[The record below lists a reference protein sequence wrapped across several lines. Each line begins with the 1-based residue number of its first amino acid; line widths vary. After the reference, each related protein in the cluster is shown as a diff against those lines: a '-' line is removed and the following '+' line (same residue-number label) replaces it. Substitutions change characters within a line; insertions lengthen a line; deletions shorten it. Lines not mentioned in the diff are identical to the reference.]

1 MKEVRNIQ
9 EQPTAPA
16 VEGRRIVE
24 GYALVFDTPSTGL
37 RDFHEVIHRG
47 ALDGVLEQSDVFAL
61 LDHNQSRGVLARSNK
76 GTGSLTLSIDERGL
90 KYSFEVP
97 DTALGAEVYQGVQR
111 GDIAGSSFSFTVKKD
126 RWERGGDGVV
136 LRHIDEI
143 AMLYDVSPVYRPAY
157 DATSVSV
164 DRRGLEA
171 LEAAEQQQAEETPA
185 EERAQEVDENPSNSG
200 GLESES
206 TDNQPEER
214 AEETEE
220 TPAEEAEEEQPAE
233 ESRSAQTETNNNS
246 THTHMPDFS
255 LIKAINDVVN
265 NRSLDATAEAVVAE
279 GRAAFRAN
287 NQEAA
292 GLSVPPVSEERAGET
307 QTPTTTTPASDPI
320 VAGTAT
326 KGKEAVATNKFSIL
340 GPLRSAMVL
349 SQAGATYLTGLVGN
363 IAIPFYSGS
372 NCGWKGEVV
381 AAEDGKG
388 SFSEIT
394 MSPKRL
400 TAFIDVSKQFLIQDS
415 VGAEEL
421 LRRDIIAALAEKFEK
436 TILGTEA
443 GTDTKPAG
451 IFNGVTADTAA
462 LTFADVVNLEAAL
475 ENNNVTGALTYVVSP
490 SAKATLRTTAK
501 DTGSGRFVME
511 GAEVE
516 GIRVLSSSAVTSK
529 GVLLGDFRELIIG
542 QWGGIDLTIDTLTKA
557 TEGMVRIVINAYFD
571 AKVRRSAAFQKK
583 ILK

>member
-24 GYALVFDTPSTGL
+24 GYALVFDEPSTGL
-37 RDFHEVIHRG
+37 RDFREVIHRG
-47 ALDGVLEQSDVFAL
+47 ALYGVLEQSDVYAL
-61 LDHNQSRGVLARSNK
+61 LDHNLSRGVLARSNK
-76 GTGSLTLSIDERGL
+76 GTGSLTLSVDERGL

-126 RWERGGDGVV
+126 RWERGSDGVV

-143 AMLYDVSPVYRPAY
+143 EMLYDVSPVYRPAY

-171 LEAAEQQQAEETPA
+171 LEAAEQQQSEETPA
-185 EERAQEVDENPSNSG
+185 EERAEEVDENPSNSG
-200 GLESES
+200 ELESEAA
-206 TDNQPEER
+206 DNQPEER
-214 AEETEE
+214 AEETDE
-220 TPAEEAEEEQPAE
+220 TPAEETTEEEQPAE

-246 THTHMPDFS
+246 THIHMPDFS

-292 GLSVPPVSEERAGET
+292 GQIVLPVAEARATGD
-307 QTPTTTTPASDPI
+307 TPTETPPASDPI

-388 SFSEIT
+388 SFSEIS

-421 LRRDIIAALAEKFEK
+421 LRRDIIAALAEKLEK

-443 GTDTKPAG
+443 GSDTKPAG

-462 LTFADVVNLEAAL
+462 LTYADVVNLEAAL
-475 ENNNVTGALTYVVSP
+475 ENSNVTGTLTYVVSP

-511 GAEVE
+511 GGEVE

>member
-1 MKEVRNIQ
+1 MMKEVRNIQ

-24 GYALVFDTPSTGL
+24 GYALVFETPSTGL

-47 ALDGVLEQSDVFAL
+47 ALAGVLEQSDVFAL
-61 LDHNQSRGVLARSNK
+61 LDHNPSRGVLARANK
-76 GTGSLTLSIDERGL
+76 GAGSLTLTVDERGL

-126 RWERGGDGVV
+126 RWERGADGVA
-136 LRHIDEI
+136 LRHIDQIE
-143 AMLYDVSPVYRPAY
+143 ALYDVSPVYRPAY
-157 DATSVSV
+157 DATTVSA

-171 LEAAEQQQAEETPA
+171 LEAAEQQQAEETA
-185 EERAQEVDENPSNSG
+185 A
-200 GLESES
+200 
-206 TDNQPEER
+206 EER
-214 AEETEE
+214 AEEAPATEE
-220 TPAEEAEEEQPAE
+220 AAPAEEAAADNAEEAAAEEEPE
-233 ESRSAQTETNNNS
+233 NRSAQNETYNNS
-246 THTHMPDFS
+246 THTDMPDFK

-265 NRSLDATAEAVVAE
+265 GRSLDATAEAVVAE

-287 NQEAA
+287 NQEAS
-292 GLSVPPVSEERAGET
+292 GQIVLPVAEARAGET
-307 QTPTTTTPASDPI
+307 PTTPTPPASDPI

-326 KGKEAVATNKFSIL
+326 KGKEAVATDKFSIL

-349 SQAGATYLTGLVGN
+349 SQAGATYLTGLVGD

-381 AAEDGKG
+381 TAADGKG

-394 MSPKRL
+394 MKPKRL

-421 LRRDIIAALAEKFEK
+421 LRRDIIAALAEKLEK
-436 TILGTEA
+436 TILGNEA
-443 GTDTKPAG
+443 GSDTKPAG
-451 IFNGVTADTAA
+451 IFNGVTADTAK
-462 LTFADVVNLEAAL
+462 LTYADVVGLEAAL
-475 ENNNVTGALTYVVSP
+475 ENNNITGALIYVVSP
-490 SAKATLRTTAK
+490 AAKATLRTTAK

-511 GAEVE
+511 GGEVE

-529 GVLLGDFRELIIG
+529 GVLLGDFRELVIG
-542 QWGGIDLTIDTLTKA
+542 QWGGIDLTIDTVTKA
-557 TEGMVRIVINAYFD
+557 TEGMVRIVINAFFD

>member
-1 MKEVRNIQ
+1 MKEIRNIQ

-16 VEGRRIVE
+16 VEGRRVVE

-37 RDFHEVIHRG
+37 RGFHEVIHRG

-76 GTGSLTLSIDERGL
+76 GAGSLTLSVDERGL

-185 EERAQEVDENPSNSG
+185 EERAEEVDENPSNSG
-200 GLESES
+200 GLETEP

-214 AEETEE
+214 AEETADNQ
-220 TPAEEAEEEQPAE
+220 TDNADGEQPAE

-292 GLSVPPVSEERAGET
+292 GQIVLPVAEARAAGDAATET
-307 QTPTTTTPASDPI
+307 PPASDPI
-320 VAGTAT
+320 VAGAAT
-326 KGKEAVATNKFSIL
+326 KGKEAVATTKFNIL
-340 GPLRSAMVL
+340 GPLRSSMVL
-349 SQAGATYLTGLVGN
+349 SQAGANYLTGLVGN

-381 AAEDGKG
+381 AAGDGKG

-421 LRRDIIAALAEKFEK
+421 LRRDIIAALAEKLEK
-436 TILGTEA
+436 TILGNEA
-443 GTDTKPAG
+443 GTDTKPEG
-451 IFNGVTADTAA
+451 VFNGVTADTTA
-462 LTFADVVNLEAAL
+462 LKYSDVVNLEAAI
-475 ENNNVTGALTYVVSP
+475 EEANVNGALTYVVSP
-490 SAKATLRTTAK
+490 AAKAILRTTAK

-511 GAEVE
+511 GNEVE

-571 AKVRRSAAFQKK
+571 AKVRRPAAFQKK

>member
-1 MKEVRNIQ
+1 MMKEVRNIQ

-24 GYALVFDTPSTGL
+24 GYALVFETPSTGL

-47 ALDGVLEQSDVFAL
+47 ALAGVLEQSDVFAL
-61 LDHNQSRGVLARSNK
+61 LDHNPSRGVLARANK
-76 GTGSLTLSIDERGL
+76 GAGSLTLTVDERGL

-126 RWERGGDGVV
+126 RWERGADGVA
-136 LRHIDEI
+136 LRHIDQIE
-143 AMLYDVSPVYRPAY
+143 ALYDVSPVYRPAY
-157 DATSVSV
+157 DATTVSA

-171 LEAAEQQQAEETPA
+171 LEAAEQQQAEETA
-185 EERAQEVDENPSNSG
+185 A
-200 GLESES
+200 
-206 TDNQPEER
+206 EER
-214 AEETEE
+214 AEEAPATEE
-220 TPAEEAEEEQPAE
+220 AAPAEEAAADNAEEAAAEEEPE
-233 ESRSAQTETNNNS
+233 NRSAQNETYNNS
-246 THTHMPDFS
+246 THTDMPDFK

-265 NRSLDATAEAVVAE
+265 GRSLDATAEAVVAE

-287 NQEAA
+287 NQEAS
-292 GLSVPPVSEERAGET
+292 GQIVLPVAEAREGE
-307 QTPTTTTPASDPI
+307 TPTTPTPPASDPI

-326 KGKEAVATNKFSIL
+326 KGKEAVATDKFSIL

-349 SQAGATYLTGLVGN
+349 SQAGATYLTGLVGD

-381 AAEDGKG
+381 TADDGKG

-394 MSPKRL
+394 MKPKRL

-421 LRRDIIAALAEKFEK
+421 LRRDIIAALAEKLEK
-436 TILGTEA
+436 TILGNEA
-443 GTDTKPAG
+443 GSDTKPAG
-451 IFNGVTADTAA
+451 IFNGVTADTAK
-462 LTFADVVNLEAAL
+462 LTYADVVGLEAAL
-475 ENNNVTGALTYVVSP
+475 ENNNITGALTYVVSP
-490 SAKATLRTTAK
+490 AAKATLRTTAK

-511 GAEVE
+511 GGEVE

-529 GVLLGDFRELIIG
+529 GVLLGDFRELVIG
-542 QWGGIDLTIDTLTKA
+542 QWGGIDLTIDTVTKA
-557 TEGMVRIVINAYFD
+557 TEGMVRIVINAFFD

>member
-1 MKEVRNIQ
+1 MMKEVRNIQ

-24 GYALVFDTPSTGL
+24 GYALVFETPSTGL

-47 ALDGVLEQSDVFAL
+47 ALAGVLEQSDVFAL
-61 LDHNQSRGVLARSNK
+61 LDHNPSRGVLARANK
-76 GTGSLTLSIDERGL
+76 GAGSLTLTVDERGL

-126 RWERGGDGVV
+126 RWERGADGVA
-136 LRHIDEI
+136 LRHIDQIE
-143 AMLYDVSPVYRPAY
+143 ALYDVSPVYRPAY
-157 DATSVSV
+157 DATTVSA

-171 LEAAEQQQAEETPA
+171 LEAAEQQQAEETA
-185 EERAQEVDENPSNSG
+185 A
-200 GLESES
+200 
-206 TDNQPEER
+206 EER
-214 AEETEE
+214 AEEAPATEE
-220 TPAEEAEEEQPAE
+220 AAPAEEAAADNAEEAAAEEEPE
-233 ESRSAQTETNNNS
+233 NRSAQNETYNNS
-246 THTHMPDFS
+246 THTDMPDFK

-265 NRSLDATAEAVVAE
+265 GRSLDATAEAVVAE

-287 NQEAA
+287 NQEAS
-292 GLSVPPVSEERAGET
+292 GQIVLPVAEARAGET
-307 QTPTTTTPASDPI
+307 PTTPTPPASDPI

-326 KGKEAVATNKFSIL
+326 KGKEAVATDKFSIL

-349 SQAGATYLTGLVGN
+349 SQAGATYLTGLVGD

-381 AAEDGKG
+381 TADDGKG

-394 MSPKRL
+394 MKPKRL

-421 LRRDIIAALAEKFEK
+421 LRRDIIAALAEKLEK
-436 TILGTEA
+436 TILGNEA
-443 GTDTKPAG
+443 GSDTKPAG
-451 IFNGVTADTAA
+451 IFNGVTADTAK
-462 LTFADVVNLEAAL
+462 LTYADVVGLEAAL
-475 ENNNVTGALTYVVSP
+475 ENNNITGALIYVVSP
-490 SAKATLRTTAK
+490 AAKATLRTTAK

-511 GAEVE
+511 GGEVE

-529 GVLLGDFRELIIG
+529 GVLLGDFRELVIG
-542 QWGGIDLTIDTLTKA
+542 QWGGIDLTIDTVTKA
-557 TEGMVRIVINAYFD
+557 TEGMVRIVINAFFD

>member
-16 VEGRRIVE
+16 VEGRRVVE
-24 GYALVFDTPSTGL
+24 GYALVFDEPSTGL
-37 RDFHEVIHRG
+37 RDFREVIHRG
-47 ALDGVLEQSDVFAL
+47 ALAGVLEQSDVFAL
-61 LDHNQSRGVLARSNK
+61 LDHNPSRGVLARANK
-76 GTGSLTLSIDERGL
+76 GAGSLTLTVDERGL
-90 KYSFEVP
+90 KYYFEVP

-126 RWERGGDGVV
+126 RWERGADGVA
-136 LRHIDEI
+136 LRHIDQIE
-143 AMLYDVSPVYRPAY
+143 ALYDVSPVYRPAY
-157 DATSVSV
+157 DATTVSV

-171 LEAAEQQQAEETPA
+171 LEAAEQQQAEETA
-185 EERAQEVDENPSNSG
+185 A
-200 GLESES
+200 
-206 TDNQPEER
+206 EER
-214 AEETEE
+214 AEEAPATEE
-220 TPAEEAEEEQPAE
+220 EAPAEEAPADNAEEAAAEEEPE
-233 ESRSAQTETNNNS
+233 NRSAQNETYNNS
-246 THTHMPDFS
+246 THTDMPDFK

-265 NRSLDATAEAVVAE
+265 GRSLDATAEAVVAE

-287 NQEAA
+287 NQEAS
-292 GLSVPPVSEERAGET
+292 GQIVLPVAEARAGET

-326 KGKEAVATNKFSIL
+326 KGKEAVATDKFSIL

-349 SQAGATYLTGLVGN
+349 SQAGATYLTGLVGD

-381 AAEDGKG
+381 TGDDGKG
-388 SFSEIT
+388 AFSEIT
-394 MSPKRL
+394 MKPKRL
-400 TAFIDVSKQFLIQDS
+400 TAFIDISKQFLIQDS

-421 LRRDIIAALAEKFEK
+421 LRRDIIAALAEKLEK
-436 TILGTEA
+436 TILGNEA
-443 GTDTKPAG
+443 GSDTKPAG
-451 IFNGVTADTAA
+451 IFNGVTADTAN
-462 LTFADVVNLEAAL
+462 LTYADVVGLEAAL
-475 ENNNVTGALTYVVSP
+475 ENNNITGALTYVVSP
-490 SAKATLRTTAK
+490 AAKATLRTTAK

-511 GAEVE
+511 GGEVE

-529 GVLLGDFRELIIG
+529 GVLLGDFRELVIG
-542 QWGGIDLTIDTLTKA
+542 QWGGIDLTIDTVTKV
-557 TEGMVRIVINAYFD
+557 TEGMVRIVINAFFD

>member
-37 RDFHEVIHRG
+37 SFHEVIHRG
-47 ALDGVLEQSDVFAL
+47 ALDGVLGKSDVFAL
-61 LDHNQSRGVLARSNK
+61 LDHNPSRGVLARSNK
-76 GTGSLTLSIDERGL
+76 GAGSLTLSVDERGL

-143 AMLYDVSPVYRPAY
+143 EMLYDVSPVYRPAY

-164 DRRGLEA
+164 DRRGLED
-171 LEAAEQQQAEETPA
+171 LEAAEQEQEQA
-185 EERAQEVDENPSNSG
+185 EERAQKVDENPSNSG

-206 TDNQPEER
+206 ADNQPEER
-214 AEETEE
+214 AEETDEA
-220 TPAEEAEEEQPAE
+220 PAEEEQPAE
-233 ESRSAQTETNNNS
+233 ESRSAQTEINNNS
-246 THTHMPDFS
+246 THTDMPDFS

-292 GLSVPPVSEERAGET
+292 GQIVLPVAEERAGET
-307 QTPTTTTPASDPI
+307 QTPTTTPASDPI

-388 SFSEIT
+388 SFSEIS

-421 LRRDIIAALAEKFEK
+421 LRRDIIAALAEKLEK

-443 GTDTKPAG
+443 GSDTKPAG

-462 LTFADVVNLEAAL
+462 LTYADVVNLEAAL
-475 ENNNVTGALTYVVSP
+475 ENSNVTGALTYVVSP

-511 GAEVE
+511 GGEVE
-516 GIRVLSSSAVTSK
+516 GIRVLSSSAVASK
-529 GVLLGDFRELIIG
+529 GVLLGDFRELLIG

>member
-1 MKEVRNIQ
+1 M
-9 EQPTAPA
+9 
-16 VEGRRIVE
+16 
-24 GYALVFDTPSTGL
+24 
-37 RDFHEVIHRG
+37 
-47 ALDGVLEQSDVFAL
+47 
-61 LDHNQSRGVLARSNK
+61 
-76 GTGSLTLSIDERGL
+76 
-90 KYSFEVP
+90 
-97 DTALGAEVYQGVQR
+97 
-111 GDIAGSSFSFTVKKD
+111 
-126 RWERGGDGVV
+126 
-136 LRHIDEI
+136 
-143 AMLYDVSPVYRPAY
+143 
-157 DATSVSV
+157 
-164 DRRGLEA
+164 
-171 LEAAEQQQAEETPA
+171 
-185 EERAQEVDENPSNSG
+185 
-200 GLESES
+200 
-206 TDNQPEER
+206 
-214 AEETEE
+214 
-220 TPAEEAEEEQPAE
+220 
-233 ESRSAQTETNNNS
+233 
-246 THTHMPDFS
+246 
-255 LIKAINDVVN
+255 
-265 NRSLDATAEAVVAE
+265 
-279 GRAAFRAN
+279 
-287 NQEAA
+287 
-292 GLSVPPVSEERAGET
+292 
-307 QTPTTTTPASDPI
+307 
-320 VAGTAT
+320 
-326 KGKEAVATNKFSIL
+326 
-340 GPLRSAMVL
+340 
-349 SQAGATYLTGLVGN
+349 GN

>member
-24 GYALVFDTPSTGL
+24 GYALVFDEPSTGL
-37 RDFHEVIHRG
+37 RDFREVIHRG

-61 LDHNQSRGVLARSNK
+61 LDHNPSRGVLARANK
-76 GTGSLTLSIDERGL
+76 GTGSLTLTVDERGL

-126 RWERGGDGVV
+126 RWERGADGVA
-136 LRHIDEI
+136 LRHIDQIE
-143 AMLYDVSPVYRPAY
+143 ALYDVSPVYRPAY
-157 DATSVSV
+157 DATTVSV

-171 LEAAEQQQAEETPA
+171 LEAAEQQQAEETA
-185 EERAQEVDENPSNSG
+185 A
-200 GLESES
+200 
-206 TDNQPEER
+206 EER
-214 AEETEE
+214 AEEAPATEE
-220 TPAEEAEEEQPAE
+220 EAPAEEAPADNAEEAAAEEEPE
-233 ESRSAQTETNNNS
+233 NRSAQNETDNNS
-246 THTHMPDFS
+246 THTDMPDFK

-265 NRSLDATAEAVVAE
+265 GRSLDATAEAVVAE

-287 NQEAA
+287 NQEAS
-292 GLSVPPVSEERAGET
+292 GQIVLPVAEARAGET
-307 QTPTTTTPASDPI
+307 PTTPTTPASDPL

-326 KGKEAVATNKFSIL
+326 KGKEAVATDKFSIL
-340 GPLRSAMVL
+340 GPLRAAMVL
-349 SQAGATYLTGLVGN
+349 SQAGATYLTGLVGD

-381 AAEDGKG
+381 TADDGKG
-388 SFSEIT
+388 AFSEIT
-394 MSPKRL
+394 MKPKRL

-421 LRRDIIAALAEKFEK
+421 LRRDIIAALAEKLEK
-436 TILGTEA
+436 TILGNEA
-443 GTDTKPAG
+443 GSDTKPAG
-451 IFNGVTADTAA
+451 IFNGVTADTAN
-462 LTFADVVNLEAAL
+462 LTYADVVGLEAAL
-475 ENNNVTGALTYVVSP
+475 ENNNITGALTYVVSP
-490 SAKATLRTTAK
+490 AAKATLRTTAK

-511 GAEVE
+511 GGEVE

-529 GVLLGDFRELIIG
+529 GVLLGDFRELVIG
-542 QWGGIDLTIDTLTKA
+542 QWGGIDLTIA
-557 TEGMVRIVINAYFD
+557 TVTQAPEGMVRIVINAFFD

>member
-16 VEGRRIVE
+16 VEGRRVVE
-24 GYALVFDTPSTGL
+24 GYALVFDEPSTGL
-37 RDFHEVIHRG
+37 RDFREVIHRG
-47 ALDGVLEQSDVFAL
+47 ALAGVLEQSDVFAL
-61 LDHNQSRGVLARSNK
+61 LDHNPSRGVLARANK
-76 GTGSLTLSIDERGL
+76 GAGSLTLTVDERGL

-126 RWERGGDGVV
+126 RWERGADGVA
-136 LRHIDEI
+136 LRHIDQIE
-143 AMLYDVSPVYRPAY
+143 ALYDVSPVYRPAY
-157 DATSVSV
+157 DATTVSV

-171 LEAAEQQQAEETPA
+171 LEAAEQQQAEETVAA
-185 EERAQEVDENPSNSG
+185 EERAEDAPS
-200 GLESES
+200 
-206 TDNQPEER
+206 
-214 AEETEE
+214 TEE
-220 TPAEEAEEEQPAE
+220 APAEEPPADNAEEAPAGE
-233 ESRSAQTETNNNS
+233 EPENRSAQNETNNNS
-246 THTHMPDFS
+246 THTDMPDFK

-265 NRSLDATAEAVVAE
+265 GRSLDATAEAVVAE

-287 NQEAA
+287 NQEAS
-292 GLSVPPVSEERAGET
+292 GQIVLPVAETRAGET
-307 QTPTTTTPASDPI
+307 PTTPTTPASDPI

-326 KGKEAVATNKFSIL
+326 KGKEAVATDKFSIL

-349 SQAGATYLTGLVGN
+349 SQAGATYLTGLVGD

-381 AAEDGKG
+381 TADDGKG

-394 MSPKRL
+394 MKPKRL

-421 LRRDIIAALAEKFEK
+421 LRRDIIAALAEKLEK
-436 TILGTEA
+436 TILGNEA
-443 GTDTKPAG
+443 GSDTKPAG

-462 LTFADVVNLEAAL
+462 LTYADVVGLEAAL

-511 GAEVE
+511 GGEVE

-529 GVLLGDFRELIIG
+529 GVLLGDFRELVIG
-542 QWGGIDLTIDTLTKA
+542 QWGGIDLTIDTVTKA
-557 TEGMVRIVINAYFD
+557 TEGMVRIVINAFFD

>member
-1 MKEVRNIQ
+1 MKEIRNIQ

-47 ALDGVLEQSDVFAL
+47 ALAGVLEQSDVFAL
-61 LDHNQSRGVLARSNK
+61 LDHNPSRGVLARANK
-76 GTGSLTLSIDERGL
+76 GAGSLTLTVDERGL

-126 RWERGGDGVV
+126 RWERGADGVA
-136 LRHIDEI
+136 LRHIDQIE
-143 AMLYDVSPVYRPAY
+143 ALYDVSPVYRPAY
-157 DATSVSV
+157 DATTVSV

-171 LEAAEQQQAEETPA
+171 LEAAEQQQAEETA
-185 EERAQEVDENPSNSG
+185 A
-200 GLESES
+200 
-206 TDNQPEER
+206 EER
-214 AEETEE
+214 AEEAPATEE
-220 TPAEEAEEEQPAE
+220 EAPAEEAPDDNAEEAAAEEEPE
-233 ESRSAQTETNNNS
+233 NRSAQNETYNNS
-246 THTHMPDFS
+246 THTDMPDFK

-265 NRSLDATAEAVVAE
+265 GRSLDATAEAVVAE

-287 NQEAA
+287 NQEAS
-292 GLSVPPVSEERAGET
+292 GQIVLPVAEARAGET
-307 QTPTTTTPASDPI
+307 PTTPTTPPSDPI

-326 KGKEAVATNKFSIL
+326 KGKEAVATDKFSIL

-349 SQAGATYLTGLVGN
+349 SQAGATYLTGLVGD

-381 AAEDGKG
+381 TADDGKG

-394 MSPKRL
+394 MKPKRL

-421 LRRDIIAALAEKFEK
+421 LRRDIIAALAEKLEK
-436 TILGTEA
+436 TILGNEA
-443 GTDTKPAG
+443 GSDTKPAG
-451 IFNGVTADTAA
+451 IFNGVTADTAN
-462 LTFADVVNLEAAL
+462 LTYADVVGLEAAL
-475 ENNNVTGALTYVVSP
+475 ENNNITGALTYVVSP
-490 SAKATLRTTAK
+490 AAKATLRTTAK

-511 GAEVE
+511 GGEVE

-529 GVLLGDFRELIIG
+529 GVLLGDFRELVIG
-542 QWGGIDLTIDTLTKA
+542 QWGGIDLTIDTVTKA
-557 TEGMVRIVINAYFD
+557 TEGMVRIVINAFFD

>member
-76 GTGSLTLSIDERGL
+76 GTGSLKLTVDERGL

-171 LEAAEQQQAEETPA
+171 LEAAEQEQAEETTA
-185 EERAQEVDENPSNSG
+185 EERAQEVDE
-200 GLESES
+200 ETRAEEAAED
-206 TDNQPEER
+206 TTEER
-214 AEETEE
+214 AEETDE
-220 TPAEEAEEEQPAE
+220 TPAEETTEEEQPAE

-292 GLSVPPVSEERAGET
+292 GQIVLPVAEERAGET

-501 DTGSGRFVME
+501 DAGSGRFVME
-511 GAEVE
+511 GNEVE

-571 AKVRRSAAFQKK
+571 AKVRRTAAFQKK

>member
-76 GTGSLTLSIDERGL
+76 GTGSLTLSVDERGL

-126 RWERGGDGVV
+126 RWERGSDGVV

-143 AMLYDVSPVYRPAY
+143 EMLYDVSPVYRPAY

-171 LEAAEQQQAEETPA
+171 LEAAEQEQAEETTA
-185 EERAQEVDENPSNSG
+185 EERAQEVDE
-200 GLESES
+200 ETRAEEAAED
-206 TDNQPEER
+206 TTEER
-214 AEETEE
+214 AEETDE
-220 TPAEEAEEEQPAE
+220 TPADETTEEEQPAE

-292 GLSVPPVSEERAGET
+292 GQIVLPVAEARAGET

-326 KGKEAVATNKFSIL
+326 KGKEAVATTKFNIL

-388 SFSEIT
+388 SFSEIS

-421 LRRDIIAALAEKFEK
+421 LRRDIIAALAEKLEK

-443 GTDTKPAG
+443 GSDTKPAG

-511 GAEVE
+511 GGEVE
-516 GIRVLSSSAVTSK
+516 GIRVLSSSAVASK
-529 GVLLGDFRELIIG
+529 GVLLGDFRELLIG

-571 AKVRRSAAFQKK
+571 AKVRRTAAFQKK

>member
-24 GYALVFDTPSTGL
+24 GYALVFDEPSTGL
-37 RDFHEVIHRG
+37 RDFREVIHRG
-47 ALDGVLEQSDVFAL
+47 ALAGVLEQSDVFAL
-61 LDHNQSRGVLARSNK
+61 LDHNPSRGVLARANK
-76 GTGSLTLSIDERGL
+76 GAGSLTLTVDERGL

-126 RWERGGDGVV
+126 RWERGADGVA
-136 LRHIDEI
+136 LRHIDQIE
-143 AMLYDVSPVYRPAY
+143 ALYDVSPVYRPAY
-157 DATSVSV
+157 DATTVSV

-171 LEAAEQQQAEETPA
+171 LEAAEQQQAEE
-185 EERAQEVDENPSNSG
+185 
-200 GLESES
+200 
-206 TDNQPEER
+206 R
-214 AEETEE
+214 AEEAPATEE
-220 TPAEEAEEEQPAE
+220 EAPTEEAPADNAEEAAAE
-233 ESRSAQTETNNNS
+233 ENPENRSAQNETYNNS
-246 THTHMPDFS
+246 THTDMPDFK

-265 NRSLDATAEAVVAE
+265 GRSLDATAEAVVAE

-287 NQEAA
+287 NQEAS
-292 GLSVPPVSEERAGET
+292 GQIVLPVAETRAGEA
-307 QTPTTTTPASDPI
+307 PAAPTTPASDPI

-326 KGKEAVATNKFSIL
+326 KGKEAVATDKFSIL
-340 GPLRSAMVL
+340 GPLRAAMVL
-349 SQAGATYLTGLVGN
+349 SQAGATYLTGLVGD

-381 AAEDGKG
+381 TADDGKG
-388 SFSEIT
+388 AFSEIT
-394 MSPKRL
+394 MKPKRL

-421 LRRDIIAALAEKFEK
+421 LRRDIIAALAEKLEK
-436 TILGTEA
+436 TILGNEA
-443 GTDTKPAG
+443 GSDTKPAG
-451 IFNGVTADTAA
+451 IFNGVTADTAN
-462 LTFADVVNLEAAL
+462 LTYADVVGLEAAL
-475 ENNNVTGALTYVVSP
+475 ENNNITGALTYVVSP
-490 SAKATLRTTAK
+490 AAKATLRTTAK

-511 GAEVE
+511 GGEVE

-529 GVLLGDFRELIIG
+529 GVLLGDFRELVIG
-542 QWGGIDLTIDTLTKA
+542 QWGGIDLTIDTVTKA
-557 TEGMVRIVINAYFD
+557 TEGMVRIVINAFFD

>member
-1 MKEVRNIQ
+1 MMKEIRNIQ

-16 VEGRRIVE
+16 VEGRRVVE

-37 RDFHEVIHRG
+37 RGFHEVIHRG

-76 GTGSLTLSIDERGL
+76 GAGSLTLSVDERGL

-126 RWERGGDGVV
+126 RWERGADGVA
-136 LRHIDEI
+136 LRHIDQIE
-143 AMLYDVSPVYRPAY
+143 ALYDVSPVYRPAY
-157 DATSVSV
+157 DATTVSV

-171 LEAAEQQQAEETPA
+171 LEAAEQQQAEETA
-185 EERAQEVDENPSNSG
+185 A
-200 GLESES
+200 
-206 TDNQPEER
+206 EER
-214 AEETEE
+214 AEEAPATEE
-220 TPAEEAEEEQPAE
+220 EAPAEEAPADNAEEAAAEEEPE
-233 ESRSAQTETNNNS
+233 NRSAQNETYNNS
-246 THTHMPDFS
+246 THTDMPDFK

-265 NRSLDATAEAVVAE
+265 GRSLDATAEAVVAE

-287 NQEAA
+287 NQESS
-292 GLSVPPVSEERAGET
+292 GQIVLPVAEVRAGET
-307 QTPTTTTPASDPI
+307 PATPTTPASDPI

-326 KGKEAVATNKFSIL
+326 KGKEAVATDKFSIL

-349 SQAGATYLTGLVGN
+349 SQAGATYLTGLVGD

-381 AAEDGKG
+381 TGDDGKG
-388 SFSEIT
+388 AFSEIT
-394 MSPKRL
+394 MKPKRL
-400 TAFIDVSKQFLIQDS
+400 TAFIDISKQFLIQDS

-421 LRRDIIAALAEKFEK
+421 LRRDIIAALAEKLEK
-436 TILGTEA
+436 TILGNEA
-443 GTDTKPAG
+443 GSDTKPAG
-451 IFNGVTADTAA
+451 IFNGVTADTAN
-462 LTFADVVNLEAAL
+462 LTYADVVGLEAAL
-475 ENNNVTGALTYVVSP
+475 ENNNITGALTYVVSP
-490 SAKATLRTTAK
+490 AAKATLRTTAK

-511 GAEVE
+511 GGEVE

-542 QWGGIDLTIDTLTKA
+542 QWGGIDLTIDTVTKV
-557 TEGMVRIVINAYFD
+557 TEGMVRIVINAFFD

>member
-1 MKEVRNIQ
+1 MMKEVRNIQ

-16 VEGRRIVE
+16 VEGRRVVE
-24 GYALVFDTPSTGL
+24 GYALVFDEPSTGL
-37 RDFHEVIHRG
+37 RDFREVIHRG
-47 ALDGVLEQSDVFAL
+47 ALAGVLEQSDVFAL
-61 LDHNQSRGVLARSNK
+61 LDHNPSRGVLARANK
-76 GTGSLTLSIDERGL
+76 GAGSLTLTVDERGL

-126 RWERGGDGVV
+126 RWERGADGVA
-136 LRHIDEI
+136 LRHIDQIE
-143 AMLYDVSPVYRPAY
+143 ALYDVSPVYRPAY
-157 DATSVSV
+157 DATTVSV

-171 LEAAEQQQAEETPA
+171 LEAAEQQQAEETA
-185 EERAQEVDENPSNSG
+185 A
-200 GLESES
+200 
-206 TDNQPEER
+206 EER
-214 AEETEE
+214 AEEAPATEE
-220 TPAEEAEEEQPAE
+220 EAPAEEAPADNAEEAAAEEEPE
-233 ESRSAQTETNNNS
+233 NRSAQNETYNNS
-246 THTHMPDFS
+246 THTDMPDFK

-265 NRSLDATAEAVVAE
+265 GRSLDATAEAVVAE

-287 NQEAA
+287 NQESS
-292 GLSVPPVSEERAGET
+292 GQIVLPVAEVRAGET
-307 QTPTTTTPASDPI
+307 PATPTTPASDPI

-326 KGKEAVATNKFSIL
+326 KGKEAVATDKFSIL

-349 SQAGATYLTGLVGN
+349 SQAGATYLTGLVGD

-381 AAEDGKG
+381 TGDDGKG
-388 SFSEIT
+388 AFSEIT
-394 MSPKRL
+394 MKPKRL
-400 TAFIDVSKQFLIQDS
+400 TAFIDISKQFLIQDS

-421 LRRDIIAALAEKFEK
+421 LRRDIIAALAEKLEK
-436 TILGTEA
+436 TILGNEA
-443 GTDTKPAG
+443 GSDTKPAG
-451 IFNGVTADTAA
+451 IFNGVTADTAN
-462 LTFADVVNLEAAL
+462 LTYADVVGLEAAL
-475 ENNNVTGALTYVVSP
+475 ENNNITGALTYVVSP
-490 SAKATLRTTAK
+490 AAKATLRTTAK

-511 GAEVE
+511 GGEVE

-542 QWGGIDLTIDTLTKA
+542 QWGGIDLTIDTVTKV
-557 TEGMVRIVINAYFD
+557 TEGMVRIVINAFFD